1 MPSHVSRQTCK
12 SRSGSI
18 TRGGAA
24 IKISALFACACAALV
39 AAGAARSALTFGV
52 SEDRQKDTDAAAF
65 FATMTDLGLTQN
77 RASISWDPAQPDV
90 IAGQDTIAQWL
101 PVAQAAGVRVV
112 FAIAPKSARD
122 ITNSP
127 AATGQFA
134 AFVAHVAQV
143 FPQVKDYVIGNE
155 PNQPRFWFP
164 QFEAAKPVAAAAYE
178 PLLAQSYDALK
189 AVDPTI
195 NVIGIGLSPRGNDN
209 PNAVSNISRSPVRFL
224 HDLGVAYRASGRKK
238 PLMDELAFHPYPP
251 VNTAPPDTGYIWP
264 NAGLSNLDRVKQA
277 VWDAFN
283 GTAQPT
289 FAEPGTVNLSP
300 LRLELDEMGWQVAV
314 LPALAGLYTG
324 TENVPTIDE
333 PTQAA
338 YYRDVIMSAECDPT
352 VRSLSFFLLLDEADL
367 KNGWQSGLERV
378 DASHRPSY
386 DAVKTAIAQTH
397 GNCQQAATIWRHTG
411 TVVLPRVSWGVLHR
425 SVRWTKWRISAGAG
439 EEASYRAG
447 IFKAGTSKRAIAKSL
462 TTGRPRAVL
471 RANGTIKA
479 RTRVIAFPARRLKR
493 GRYVIAI
500 RMQSTMNPGRAKL
513 LISHVLRVG

>member
-12 SRSGSI
+12 CRSGS
-18 TRGGAA
+18 TSRGGTV
-24 IKISALFACACAALV
+24 IKFSAVLVSGCAALV
-39 AAGAARSALTFGV
+39 VAGAARSALTIGV
-52 SEDRQKDTDAAAF
+52 SEDRQKDTNAAAF
-65 FATMTDLGLTQN
+65 FATMTDLGMTQN
-77 RASISWDPAQPDV
+77 RASIIWDPTQPNV
-90 IAGQDTIAQWL
+90 IGGQDVIAQWL

-112 FAIAPKSARD
+112 FAIAPKRARD

-127 AATGQFA
+127 AATSQFA

-155 PNQPRFWFP
+155 PNQPRFWLP

-178 PLLAQSYDALK
+178 PLLAKSYDALK

-209 PNAVSNISRSPVRFL
+209 PNARSNISRSPVRFL
-224 HDLGVAYRASGRKK
+224 HDLGVAYRASGRTK

-251 VNTAPPDTGYIWP
+251 VNTAAPDAGYSWP
-264 NAGLSNLDRVKQA
+264 NAGLSNLGRVKQA
-277 VWDAFN
+277 VWDAFK

-289 FAEPGTVNLSP
+289 FAEPDTVNLNP
-300 LRLELDEMGWQVAV
+300 LRLELDEVGWQVGV

-333 PTQAA
+333 PTQAE
-338 YYRDVIMSAECDPT
+338 YYRDVIISAECDPT

-367 KNGWQSGLERV
+367 KNGWQSGLERI
-378 DASHRPSY
+378 DGSRRPSY
-386 DAVKTAIAQTH
+386 DAVKTTTAQTH
-397 GNCQQAATIWRHTG
+397 GNCQQGMTNWRHTSA
-411 TVVLPRVSWGVLHR
+411 VVLPRVFWGLRHR

-439 EEASYRAG
+439 EEVSFRAG

-471 RANGTIKA
+471 SATGTIKA
-479 RTRVIAFPARRLKR
+479 KTRVIAFPARRLKR
-493 GRYVIAI
+493 GRYLIAI
-500 RMQSTMNPGRAKL
+500 RMRSTMNPGRAKL
-513 LISHVLRVG
+513 LISRVLCVG